1 MAQTNGRPWPL
12 PLIEVYDHPVY
23 GKVSRNNFALN
34 HPDEEMARHR
44 GRFVAWS
51 MDGSRVL
58 ASAATGRELMDEVNR
73 LRLGTD
79 DCVIERIP
87 DDA

>member
-1 MAQTNGRPWPL
+1 MPDSNGKKWPL
-12 PLIEVYDHPVY
+12 PAYEFFDDPVH
-23 GKVSRNNFALN
+23 GKGVRFNFALN

-51 MDGSRVL
+51 FDGSRVL
-58 ASAATGRELMDEVNR
+58 ASAATIGGIHDEVNR
-73 LRLGTD
+73 LKLGTD
-79 DCVIERIP
+79 DCIIERIP